1 MSILFK
7 KHYDKKYIMT
17 KKKYIKSK
25 LWQIIIMT
33 SHFYE
38 IKKNNYDNF
47 IIMG

>member
-17 KKKYIKSK
+17 KKIHIKS
-25 LWQIIIMT
+25 IMTNHNYDT

-38 IKKNNYDNF
+38 IKK
-47 IIMG
+47 IIMIIS